1 METTGGEKR
10 RGDMKQFS
18 IICPEYGDFVS
29 MDFIYSGEFSHS
41 CGRGGRINNVGAYG
55 IRPGGNG
62 NNVNY
67 CSGAQALRPYDANV
81 FTPVLILLN
90 S

>member
-1 METTGGEKR
+1 MVILYLWILSTVGSFHTVAAE
-10 RGDMKQFS
+10 
-18 IICPEYGDFVS
+18 
-29 MDFIYSGEFSHS
+29 
-41 CGRGGRINNVGAYG
+41 GGRIDNVGAYG

-81 FTPVLILLN
+81 FTPALILLN